1 VDSVAR
7 KATPNK
13 HATATQLIATLDI
26 KPIMHKLNPVEV
38 EDVAMELVAE
48 EDVEGIVPPSSVSSV
63 AVRIH

>member
-1 VDSVAR
+1 
-7 KATPNK
+7 
-13 HATATQLIATLDI
+13 
-26 KPIMHKLNPVEV
+26 MHKLNPAEV